1 MYYVPGKDDK
11 QHASPVGSITRFNG
25 APWSPGNFSDITVMR
40 ED

>member
-1 MYYVPGKDDK
+1 MFLEKMTNNPLR
-11 QHASPVGSITRFNG
+11 QVGSITRFNG